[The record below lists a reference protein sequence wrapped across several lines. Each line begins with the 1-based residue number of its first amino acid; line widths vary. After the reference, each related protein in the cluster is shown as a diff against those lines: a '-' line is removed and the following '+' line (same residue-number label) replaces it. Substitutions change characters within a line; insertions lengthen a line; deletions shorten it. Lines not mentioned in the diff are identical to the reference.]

1 MKKKLYRNT
10 KNKMVSGVCSG
21 IADYLNIDPT
31 IIRLIWAIIT
41 AFTAFF
47 AGIILYV
54 IFAIVI
60 PEEPEVYDYS
70 DYEQQNNQSTTY
82 YEPPFEDNHEN

>member
-10 KNKMVSGVCSG
+10 SNKMVSGVCSG
-21 IADYLNIDPT
+21 LADYFNVDPT
-31 IIRLIWAIIT
+31 IVRLIWAIVT

-47 AGIILYV
+47 TGIILYV

-60 PEEPEVYDYS
+60 PEAPEVYDYS
-70 DYEQQNNQSTTY
+70 DYEQYQNDNNHSTTY
-82 YEPPFEDNHEN
+82 YEPPNEDK